1 MGWLLV
7 IGLKK
12 SLLECA
18 TACIKSEVILIHS
31 MKYVTLKSKCYT
43 FIFQK
48 TMEILYKLFQEHQMM
63 LLSSTTT
70 TTPLPLPNGPDV
82 QCGQSWKNDTLGK
95 VKIDLLRIVH
105 SHEIIVQKK
114 WYFVSKMVLTYFEKK
129 HFVVIIEA
137 EGQEFVKK
145 N

>member
-1 MGWLLV
+1 MQ
-7 IGLKK
+7 
-12 SLLECA
+12 
-18 TACIKSEVILIHS
+18 IKEALFHMQTIHS

-95 VKIDLLRIVH
+95 VKIDLLRI
-105 SHEIIVQKK
+105 
-114 WYFVSKMVLTYFEKK
+114 WYFVTKIVLTYCEK
-129 HFVVIIEA
+129 
-137 EGQEFVKK
+137 
-145 N
+145 NCSSD